1 MDGVQF
7 LFGHQFIGRF
17 KISFLH
23 HYSFSEKYPFA
34 ADPQIETGQ
43 EFLYSGDRYRIHYR
57 CPMKSKNHS
66 DSSSS
71 LQNDSEEMSF
81 FGFRRIPAREKGRH
95 VLRHFNSIAGKYDF
109 MNTVLSFGLHY
120 PWKRWAVETL
130 RLKTGDRVLDV
141 CGGTADLSILAGR
154 IVGAAGQAVLY
165 DINRAMIEGG
175 LAKVR
180 HASLSGRVK
189 FVQGDA
195 EVISF
200 QPGIFDAALV
210 GFGIRNLTHME
221 KGLAEMYRVLK
232 PGGKFMCLEFSLPI
246 TPWFRSLYDLYSFHL
261 MPLAG
266 KLLAGT
272 REAYLYLPESIRR
285 FPSPE
290 ELSRTLRKNG
300 FSRVTY
306 RRLTNG
312 IAVIYTGVKP

>member
-1 MDGVQF
+1 
-7 LFGHQFIGRF
+7 
-17 KISFLH
+17 
-23 HYSFSEKYPFA
+23 
-34 ADPQIETGQ
+34 
-43 EFLYSGDRYRIHYR
+43 
-57 CPMKSKNHS
+57 MKSENYS
-66 DSSSS
+66 DPSSSS
-71 LQNDSEEMSF
+71 PNDPEEMSF
-81 FGFRRIPAREKGRH
+81 FGFRPIPAREKGRR
-95 VLRHFNSIAGKYDF
+95 VLRHFNSIAGKYDS
-109 MNTVLSFGLHY
+109 MNTLLSFGLHY

-141 CGGTADLSILAGR
+141 CGGTADLSILGGR
-154 IVGAAGQAVLY
+154 IVGAVGQVVLY

-180 HASLSGRVK
+180 NASLSARVK

-200 QPGIFDAALV
+200 PPGMFDAALV

-221 KGLAEMYRVLK
+221 KGLAEMHRVLK
-232 PGGKFMCLEFSLPI
+232 PGGRFMCLEFSLPVS
-246 TPWFRSLYDLYSFHL
+246 PWFRFLYDLYSFHL

-266 KLLAGT
+266 KVLAGT

-290 ELSRTLRKNG
+290 ELSRVLREIG

-312 IAVIYTGVKP
+312 IAVIYNAVKK